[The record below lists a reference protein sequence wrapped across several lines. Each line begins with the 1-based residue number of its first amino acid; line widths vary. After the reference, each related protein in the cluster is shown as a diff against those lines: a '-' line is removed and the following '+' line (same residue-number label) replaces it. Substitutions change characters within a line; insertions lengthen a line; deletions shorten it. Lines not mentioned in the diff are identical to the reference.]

1 MRRVLYFEEK
11 LTPQSPLL
19 LMSSISFTYSFL
31 FSQTLP
37 SQTYVGEIMREEE
50 EKALDKMKEK

>member
-1 MRRVLYFEEK
+1 
-11 LTPQSPLL
+11 
-19 LMSSISFTYSFL
+19 MSSISFTYSFL

-50 EKALDKMKEK
+50 EKALDKMKEKWKW